1 MYRCELFLFTVKR
14 LEKMK
19 KYKNVYVFLGR
30 TLLYFCIV
38 LGLLYFF
45 SYLGQ
50 SQGEFIY
57 NGF

>member
-30 TLLYFCIV
+30 TLLYFLIV

-45 SYLGQ
+45 SYH
-50 SQGEFIY
+50 SQGQGTFIY
-57 NGF
+57 NEF

>member
-1 MYRCELFLFTVKR
+1 
-14 LEKMK
+14 MK

-30 TLLYFCIV
+30 TLLYFLIV

-50 SQGEFIY
+50 SQGAFIY
-57 NGF
+57 NEF

>member
-1 MYRCELFLFTVKR
+1 MWIVSIHCEKIGK
-14 LEKMK
+14 KMK

-50 SQGEFIY
+50 SQGTFIY
-57 NGF
+57 NEF

>member
-1 MYRCELFLFTVKR
+1 MWIVSIHYEKIGK
-14 LEKMK
+14 KMK